1 MSDVIALGLFLLLSG
16 LGLWSLALV
25 QVGIFSLPLLLVGG
39 ALFALVVVWQWRRR
53 QVKPAPAPNERGEWI
68 AVAVL
73 LLGSL
78 LLYAHP
84 AEYVVGGGGA
94 GVYVS
99 LAANIAKTGAILVQD
114 PLTAGLS
121 EEVWPGFLRSQPPSD
136 ETDFL
141 RFPGF
146 YLSEEQRGEL
156 IPQFFPLH
164 PVWLAIAY
172 AFTGLQGALML
183 TPLWAV
189 LGVWAFYLLGRA
201 LFGWKTAAIAAVFL
215 AVTPLQIYFARYPTA
230 EPLTQYLTWTGLWCF
245 TNFVT
250 YRSPRSLWGIAA
262 GLALGQVFLARI
274 DAVPMLLA
282 PAAWLLYLFV
292 KGQWRRDEWS
302 FWITFSAIILYS
314 VFHALWYSAP
324 YTFNTYRAVWVLAT
338 QFWWLAIGL
347 GLLVATLALVARG
360 QESPGQRLRAWL
372 AAHAWRLRVAC
383 AIGVGVLA
391 FYAYFLRPA
400 LGVTSL
406 VNYWYAGTQV
416 PFSNHE
422 NLVRL
427 GWYLTPVGIGLAT
440 VGAMLLILYGNWRL
454 LWPWWLVGGAFTL
467 LYVYNIM
474 NNPFQIYA
482 MRRYVPVV
490 VPTLILAA
498 TYALTWMWS
507 QLRWRHLWQ
516 RRLLRAS
523 AVFMGGLWF
532 AGLLI
537 NGRLIWNQIE
547 YAGVSGQLATLAGQF
562 PKNAILLFVDPAPV
576 GLGDVIGTP
585 LYFLYDIPAYDLQE
599 EQLTEPGLS
608 DQIRRWQA
616 EDRALFLIRKPGTP
630 LPLDEDSLVT
640 LGEFHLT
647 FPLLEQSY
655 EHPPSFSQEVD
666 LAIEV
671 YGVPAEPE

>member
-1 MSDVIALGLFLLLSG
+1 M
-16 LGLWSLALV
+16 
-25 QVGIFSLPLLLVGG
+25 PL
-39 ALFALVVVWQWRRR
+39 
-53 QVKPAPAPNERGEWI
+53 
-68 AVAVL
+68 
-73 LLGSL
+73 
-78 LLYAHP
+78 
-84 AEYVVGGGGA
+84 
-94 GVYVS
+94 
-99 LAANIAKTGAILVQD
+99 
-114 PLTAGLS
+114 
-121 EEVWPGFLRSQPPSD
+121 
-136 ETDFL
+136 
-141 RFPGF
+141 
-146 YLSEEQRGEL
+146 
-156 IPQFFPLH
+156 
-164 PVWLAIAY
+164 
-172 AFTGLQGALML
+172 
-183 TPLWAV
+183 
-189 LGVWAFYLLGRA
+189 
-201 LFGWKTAAIAAVFL
+201 
-215 AVTPLQIYFARYPTA
+215 
-230 EPLTQYLTWTGLWCF
+230 
-245 TNFVT
+245 
-250 YRSPRSLWGIAA
+250 
-262 GLALGQVFLARI
+262 
-274 DAVPMLLA
+274 
-282 PAAWLLYLFV
+282 
-292 KGQWRRDEWS
+292 
-302 FWITFSAIILYS
+302 
-314 VFHALWYSAP
+314 
-324 YTFNTYRAVWVLAT
+324 
-338 QFWWLAIGL
+338 
-347 GLLVATLALVARG
+347 
-360 QESPGQRLRAWL
+360 
-372 AAHAWRLRVAC
+372 
-383 AIGVGVLA
+383 
-391 FYAYFLRPA
+391 
-400 LGVTSL
+400 
-406 VNYWYAGTQV
+406 
-416 PFSNHE
+416 SNHE